1 MAKTI
6 SRRDALAA
14 LGGSLALLGMPAAK
28 AAENTLPVV
37 RVGVIPIFAVAPHY
51 AAIRFGYYAAEGIT
65 TTSTTVRG
73 GAVGIPGLVSGTF
86 DILYS
91 NCISTLTALERGI
104 DLRVVAEATTIPTH
118 PPDVDALFKRKGE
131 NLHSGKDLEGKV
143 IAINA
148 KYDLMWLVMQ
158 GWIQK
163 TGGDTNKVTYREVP
177 VPSMIDALKHRE
189 VDAALVLDPFMTL
202 GLGDPELEVLGWP
215 SSTIMPGL
223 PSSLWITSGRMADAK
238 PDLIRAWARGFAK
251 GVAWFNAHIG
261 DADFI
266 DLVAGYSKTDRGLL
280 AKMYTAKQPTQIDLP
295 IMKKLVGVVKDYG
308 LIKTD
313 IDIASKIF
321 KT

>member
-6 SRRDALAA
+6 SRRDALTA

-163 TGGDTNKVTYREVP
+163 TGGDANKVTYREVP

-202 GLGDPELEVLGWP
+202 GLGDPALEVLGWP

-295 IMKKLVGVVKDYG
+295 IMEKLVGVVKDYG